1 MNLYRIIS
9 LETFLDLI
17 LNKRERYVRPLT
29 WEDTFE
35 GYLFS
40 KLENDVERKQIVEY
54 MYYNVYSKNY
64 EKLIYLDVISIKNT
78 FN

>member
-9 LETFLDLI
+9 LETFLDI
-17 LNKRERYVRPLT
+17 VLNKRERYVRPAT

-40 KLENDVERKQIVEY
+40 KLENQE
-54 MYYNVYSKNY
+54 
-64 EKLIYLDVISIKNT
+64 EKKEDS
-78 FN
+78 

>member
-9 LETFLDLI
+9 LETFLDI
-17 LNKRERYVRPLT
+17 VLNKRERYVRPVT

-40 KLENDVERKQIVEY
+40 KFDNQEEKRKIVEY
-54 MYYNVYSKNY
+54 LYLS
-64 EKLIYLDVISIKNT
+64 LIHI
-78 FN
+78 